1 MKYSHRTQVLFT
13 DKQYKALE
21 TIAEKQRKK
30 LSTLIREAVVDIY
43 LKEEKK
49 KRMEDA
55 IDSLLNLAQKQS
67 ATTPVDW
74 ELWEKEYAKI
84 KAGRKK

>member
-1 MKYSHRTQVLFT
+1 MKYSRRTQVLFT
-13 DKQYKALE
+13 DKQYKTLE

-55 IDSLLNLAQKQS
+55 IDSLLNLAKKPS
-67 ATTPVDW
+67 SPPPGDW
-74 ELWEKEYAKI
+74 ESWEKEYAKI
-84 KAGRKK
+84 KAGHKK